1 NSRNR
6 NFVHRKDHGRIEA
19 GIECGQAAGCGDSW
33 QSPRQSSGAGCLGSS
48 LPVGGFSAGGGGRR
62 RGPGPLAGPIYTRFL
77 VPIEPVSSWC
87 LISHSQYKLG
97 GKALHN
103 NSEDKEVSHTNLA
116 ESPKMRLVS
125 TALVMMAIALM
136 MLAMT
141 FLITPSGP

>member
-1 NSRNR
+1 MVCLKQLTS
-6 NFVHRKDHGRIEA
+6 KA
-19 GIECGQAAGCGDSW
+19 GVEVWQAVA
-33 QSPRQSSGAGCLGSS
+33 
-48 LPVGGFSAGGGGRR
+48 FSAGGDGGRR
-62 RGPGPLAGPIYTRFL
+62 PPEPLTAQFNTRFL

-87 LISHSQYKLG
+87 LISLSQYKLG

-103 NSEDKEVSHTNLA
+103 NSEDKEVSHTQLGG
-116 ESPKMRLVS
+116 EPKMRFVS

>member
-1 NSRNR
+1 M
-6 NFVHRKDHGRIEA
+6 V
-19 GIECGQAAGCGDSW
+19 
-33 QSPRQSSGAGCLGSS
+33 
-48 LPVGGFSAGGGGRR
+48 RR
-62 RGPGPLAGPIYTRFL
+62 RRASAPPILRANNLHAKSVAFSPGGDGDRRSPELLTAQFYTRFL